1 MSDDRPLKIL
11 FIDTEKVWR
20 GGQDQ
25 LFSLMTGLRKGGHEV
40 CLVAVPDAALAH
52 KAMEGGLRVVPLSI
66 RKSYDLPAFYRLQ
79 RLLRDESFDIIH
91 FNTPRAVFLGTM
103 VSRWRGVPVRIISRR
118 VNFPFRSGW
127 LSRFKYNFGI
137 DHIITVSHSILE
149 TLLEA
154 GLDPQKVSVVYEGI
168 DLADFDLVQPDS
180 DLPLDRKLIGTVS
193 HLSEEKGHRFLIEAA
208 RRVCAAHPEALFVI
222 VGDGPLL
229 KSLISLRDRLGLSKQ
244 IMFVGFREQPIALLK
259 RFDIFVLP
267 SLSEGLS
274 SAIMAAMACSLPVVA
289 TRVGGIP
296 ELVSDEETGL
306 LVQPADSIDL
316 ATAIKALLNQPRRA
330 ALFGRA
336 GRERI
341 REHFRIEV
349 KLEQTLGIYRR
360 LLKLKSP

>member
-1 MSDDRPLKIL
+1 MSADRPLRIL
-11 FIDTEKVWR
+11 FVDTEKVWR

-25 LFSLMTGLRKGGHEV
+25 LFSLMTGLRQRGHEI
-40 CLVAVPDAALAH
+40 CLVAVPDAALAP
-52 KAMEGGLRVVPLSI
+52 KAIAEGLRVVPLSI
-66 RKSYDLPAFYRLQ
+66 RKSYELPAFYRLQ

-91 FNTPRAVFLGTM
+91 FNTPRAVFLGTLI
-103 VSRWRGVPVRIISRR
+103 SRWRGVPVRIISRR

-127 LSRFKYNFGI
+127 LSRFKYSFGI

-154 GLDPQKVSVVYEGI
+154 GVAPQKVSVVYEGI
-168 DLADFDLVQPDS
+168 DLADFDLVPPDS

-208 RRVCAAHPEALFVI
+208 RRVCEAHPEALFVI
-222 VGDGPLL
+222 VGDGPLHS
-229 KSLISLRDRLGLSKQ
+229 SLIGLRDRLGLSKQ

-259 RFDIFVLP
+259 RFDLFVLP

-296 ELVSDEETGL
+296 ELVSDEVTGL

-316 ATAIKALLNQPRRA
+316 ATAIKSLLSQPSRA
-330 ALFGRA
+330 ALLGRA

-341 REHFRIEV
+341 REHFRIDV
-349 KLEQTLGIYRR
+349 KLEQTVGIYRR